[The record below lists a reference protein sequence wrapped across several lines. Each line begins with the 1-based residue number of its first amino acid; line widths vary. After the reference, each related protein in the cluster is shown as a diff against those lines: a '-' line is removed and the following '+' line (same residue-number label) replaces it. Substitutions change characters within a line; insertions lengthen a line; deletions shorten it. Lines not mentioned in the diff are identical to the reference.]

1 MWRSGIKILAAQHS
15 PGLDLIDQQTWLDT
29 IVIELHKKFTET
41 SSDPYDR
48 HHYRVWLCDGSFK
61 DVESYDAAQRVWY
74 SSKTRPTTIEV
85 MQPKGRRRAK
95 GF

>member
-1 MWRSGIKILAAQHS
+1 MWRSGIEILAAQHS
-15 PGLDLIDQQTWLDT
+15 PGLDLITQQVLSDT
-29 IVIELHKKFTET
+29 LFGCMKQFTET

-48 HHYRVWLCDGSFK
+48 HHYRVWLRDGSFK
-61 DVESYDAAQRVWY
+61 DVETYDEAQRVWY
-74 SSKTRPTTIEV
+74 SNKTRPTTIEV

>member
-1 MWRSGIKILAAQHS
+1 MWRSGIEILAAQHS
-15 PGLDLIDQQTWLDT
+15 PDLDLIDQQILFDT
-29 IVIELHKKFTET
+29 IFFCMNQFTET
-41 SSDPYDR
+41 SSEPYDR

-61 DVESYDAAQRVWY
+61 DVESYDDAQRVWY
-74 SSKTRPTTIEV
+74 SSKTRPTIIEV

>member
-1 MWRSGIKILAAQHS
+1 MKQ
-15 PGLDLIDQQTWLDT
+15 
-29 IVIELHKKFTET
+29 FTET

-61 DVESYDAAQRVWY
+61 DVESYDEAQRIWY
-74 SSKTRPTTIEV
+74 SSKTRPKTIEV
-85 MQPKGRRRAK
+85 MQPKRGGSAK

>member
-1 MWRSGIKILAAQHS
+1 MKQ
-15 PGLDLIDQQTWLDT
+15 
-29 IVIELHKKFTET
+29 FTET

-85 MQPKGRRRAK
+85 MQPKGQRRAK

>member
-1 MWRSGIKILAAQHS
+1 MKQ
-15 PGLDLIDQQTWLDT
+15 
-29 IVIELHKKFTET
+29 FTET

-61 DVESYDAAQRVWY
+61 DVESYDEAQRVWY
-74 SSKTRPTTIEV
+74 SSQTKPKTIEV
-85 MQPKGRRRAK
+85 MQLKGRRSVK

>member
-1 MWRSGIKILAAQHS
+1 MKQ
-15 PGLDLIDQQTWLDT
+15 
-29 IVIELHKKFTET
+29 FTET

-74 SSKTRPTTIEV
+74 SSKTRPITIEV
-85 MQPKGRRRAK
+85 M
-95 GF
+95 